1 MHKFPIRLTAI
12 AALCAL
18 PVSLVIPAANAAT
31 TRPASVTNPPE
42 RADTAGASGVTAG
55 ASGVTAGAS
64 GVTGADRMTA
74 RVAAGWLGRQMVDG
88 DHLATAFGGATY
100 PDPGLTLD
108 AVLAFSAA
116 KVNNVR
122 AERALTW
129 LAAGQVASYIGDGTN
144 ESYAGAHAK
153 LALALSVRGKKPNAF
168 AGRDIVGEL
177 AALARANGRLSDR
190 SQWGDF
196 SNAFSQSLGII
207 ALKRAGKP
215 VTKAAAYL
223 AGQACADGGVPII
236 LEGATCQADLDATS
250 LAAQA
255 FRASGRSTDAG
266 RALTWLRTYEAKTAS
281 FGNAN
286 SAGLGAAALA
296 SAGRPDAAAKARR
309 FLTSLQQGCAVAFGS
324 RGALAFEPGIFD
336 RAAAPRATAQGVLG
350 LTGTDLVTVTSA
362 GSIDWAPTLAC

>member
-55 ASGVTAGAS
+55 ASAATTGAS

-255 FRASGRSTDAG
+255 FRASGRSPDAG

-286 SAGLGAAALA
+286 SAGLAAAALA

-309 FLTSLQQGCAVAFGS
+309 FLTSLQQDCAVAFGS

-350 LTGTDLVTVTSA
+350 LTGTDLLTVTSA
-362 GSIDWAPTLAC
+362 GSIDWAPTPAC